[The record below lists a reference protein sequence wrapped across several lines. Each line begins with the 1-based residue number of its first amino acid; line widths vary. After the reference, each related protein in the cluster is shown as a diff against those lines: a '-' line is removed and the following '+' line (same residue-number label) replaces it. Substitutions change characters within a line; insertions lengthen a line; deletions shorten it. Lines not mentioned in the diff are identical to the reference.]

1 MLTGGGNSKGLTEIL
16 LRLQLMDQYDKIH
29 LR

>member
-1 MLTGGGNSKGLTEIL
+1 MSTGGGNNRGLKEIL
-16 LRLQLMDQYDKIH
+16 LRLQLMHQYDKIH